1 MKYFKNG
8 NFYSNPMTK
17 LTLIFTILFLGLFW
31 VTNLFIYFSKMSL
44 TPASV
49 AAYYRG
55 SEANYTLPKT
65 AGAMLE
71 VTHSHLAIM
80 AVVILLLTHLFI
92 FTPFSRKVKIATI
105 VVFFSSA
112 LLGEASGW
120 LVRFVHPGFSWLKII
135 SFTALELSML
145 FVLLAMVKNLL
156 FNNGRTGS

>member
-17 LTLIFTILFLGLFW
+17 FTLLFTLLFLGLFW
-31 VTNLFIYFSKMSL
+31 VTNLLIYFSKMSMS
-44 TPASV
+44 PESV
-49 AAYYRG
+49 TGYYLG
-55 SEANYTLPKT
+55 SDTEYTLPKT

-80 AVVILLLTHLFI
+80 AVVILLLTHLFV
-92 FTPFSRKVKIATI
+92 FTPFSRKVKITTVI
-105 VVFFSSA
+105 IFFGSA

-120 LVRFVHPGFSWLKII
+120 LVRFVHPGFAWLKII

-145 FVLLAMVKNLL
+145 FVILAMVKSLL
-156 FNNGRTGS
+156 FNNGRSNS